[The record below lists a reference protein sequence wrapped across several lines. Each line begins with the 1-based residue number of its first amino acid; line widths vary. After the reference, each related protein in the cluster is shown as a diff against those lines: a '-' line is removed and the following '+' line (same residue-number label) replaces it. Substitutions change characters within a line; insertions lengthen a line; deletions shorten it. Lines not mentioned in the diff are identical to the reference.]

1 MKCEVDKSLYNVTQ
15 QRLERLLLQNR
26 DKDSI
31 IEDLEIKVKSLEK
44 TVKDVNINS
53 AKAGLVCFVTNEVNV
68 RNCRSVIVHYIT

>member
-53 AKAGLVCFVTNEVNV
+53 AKAGLVSFVTNEVNV
-68 RNCRSVIVHYIT
+68 LNCRSVIVHYIT

>member
-53 AKAGLVCFVTNEVNV
+53 AKAGLVSVEV
-68 RNCRSVIVHYIT
+68 S